1 MLPHLVIG
9 ASGLVGNALMRS
21 LAARGLPAVG
31 TYHHYELPGLHPLD
45 LACEEA
51 VRALIAEVRPAV
63 IHLPAAVARVDA
75 CERDPAATYA
85 VNVRGVR
92 HVRDAAAAI
101 GARVVYYST
110 DYVFPGEGGPYREE
124 DPIRPLQE
132 YGRQKAW
139 AEHTLLAGSQA
150 PLILR
155 PAWIYGWD
163 PQRTSFACQVIDRLR
178 RGERFR
184 AFVDQ
189 IGHPTYAPDLAAA
202 AIALVEAGATG
213 IFHVAGAEAA
223 SRYEQ
228 AVATAE
234 AFGLDPDLIE
244 GIPSAA
250 MALPAPRPPVCRLC
264 LDKLER
270 TIGWR
275 PRPYREA
282 LRAMVDDAPR

>member
-1 MLPHLVIG
+1 MPPHLVIG
-9 ASGLVGNALMRS
+9 ASGLVGDALMRC
-21 LAARGLPAVG
+21 LERAAIPAVG
-31 TYHHYELPGLHPLD
+31 TYHRYELPGLRPLD
-45 LACEEA
+45 LAREA
-51 VRALIAEVRPAV
+51 EVRALIDEVRPAV
-63 IHLPAAVARVDA
+63 VHLPAAVARVDA
-75 CERDPAATYA
+75 CERDPAATYT
-85 VNVRGVR
+85 VNVHGVR
-92 HVRDAAAAI
+92 HVRDAAAAV

-110 DYVFPGEGGPYREE
+110 DYVFPGEGGPYGEE

-139 AEHTLLAGSQA
+139 AEHTLLAGSEP

-163 PQRTSFACQVIDRLR
+163 PQRSSFACQVIDRLR

-202 AIALVEAGATG
+202 AIALVQAGATG

-234 AFGLDPDLIE
+234 TFGLDPHQIE
-244 GIPSAA
+244 GIPCAA
-250 MALPAPRPPVCRLC
+250 MELPAPRPPVCRLR
-264 LDKLER
+264 LDKVER
-270 TIGWR
+270 LLGWR
-275 PRPYREA
+275 PRPFREA
-282 LRAMVDDAPR
+282 LRAMAAEAPR